1 MKSKLQILA
10 LALLLSLVT
19 VIPAGCGS
27 GQTDENK
34 TPTESGITESLEER
48 SESGEPSSSS
58 TPTEKSTPE
67 APSTPSADENSKLQS
82 EISISSSGYAEEQ
95 VPENHE
101 VSEESSDQSSKQSS
115 SAEGSNSV
123 SETDESG
130 PKASEVIT
138 VKQES
143 SDSVSKTESKSPES
157 SEVSVEKQESSN
169 SVSKPE
175 SAPSVPARPSDI
187 PVAADSVK
195 LNVHDLSL
203 TIGDSFQLTATIF
216 PTDTNDQQLTWYW
229 SDKSV
234 VTINEQSVITA
245 VGAGTATITVRTNN
259 GKQDICN
266 VTVKAKEQ
274 PKPVEISIQESSKPV
289 ETSKPTEP
297 SKQESSTLTN
307 PILAAYT
314 APYDWDAVIDD
325 LRQIGEQQ
333 YGMTWEDSLWVRN
346 RGHEYGSR
354 FDEQY
359 GFDVEDGFYHG
370 NCQFGFPVTNT
381 ESEDGERLRNSCL
394 YMFTL
399 LERKTNGFGGSMQN
413 WYFKIVVEDVGIND
427 NGKQEYWIYL
437 LHT

>member
-187 PVAADSVK
+187 PVAAESVK
-195 LNVHDLSL
+195 LNVHNLLL
-203 TIGDSFQLTATIF
+203 TVGDSFQLSAAIL
-216 PTDTNDQQLTWYW
+216 PVDTDDQQLTWYW

-234 VTINEQSVITA
+234 VTINEQAVITA

-259 GKQDICN
+259 GKQDTCK
-266 VTVKAKEQ
+266 VTVKEKEQ
-274 PKPVEISIQESSKPV
+274 SKPIEPSET
-289 ETSKPTEP
+289 ETSKPEE
-297 SKQESSTLTN
+297 SKQDESSA
-307 PILAAYT
+307 IDQRYAAYY
-314 APYDWDAVIDD
+314 APYDWDAVIAD
-325 LRQIGEQQ
+325 LRQVGEEQ

-346 RGHEYGSR
+346 RGREYGSR

-359 GFDVEDGFYHG
+359 GYDIEDGFYHG

-381 ESEDGERLRNSCL
+381 ESADGKRLRNSCL
-394 YMFTL
+394 YMFSL
-399 LERKTNGFGGSMQN
+399 LERKTNGFGGVMKD
-413 WYFKIVVEDVGIND
+413 WYFKIAVEDVGINS
-427 NGKQEYWIYL
+427 NGVQEYWIYL